1 MPGSIENE
9 ALLLQIQKGM
19 TVYDVNQ
26 ELLGTVS
33 DVFTGSSEA
42 YDPAP
47 VEVPAMGLQSQ
58 PTISTLGTI
67 GGTGHARDFENEF
80 PTHVRAALS
89 RHGCIK
95 IKGGGVFGPV
105 WYVTPDQ
112 IDAIKAEKISLNVPG
127 REVIR
132 SR

>member
-1 MPGSIENE
+1 MPGSIDNE
-9 ALLLQIQKGM
+9 VFVSQAQKGM

-33 DVFTGSSEA
+33 DVFTGSSEE

-47 VEVPAMGLQSQ
+47 VEVPAMGLPSQ

-80 PTHVRAALS
+80 PAHVRAALS
-89 RHGCIK
+89 RQGCIK
-95 IKGGGVFGPV
+95 VKGGGVFGPV

-112 IDAIKAEKISLNVPG
+112 INAITAEKISLKVPG